1 MSRCLCVSLKPAA
14 DGWSVEK
21 VSPQKKLELL
31 EPRYGMRPH
40 PAQKALEALAKDID
54 AWILATPAGGSQVAR
69 SFPVPRAGLFEELQR
84 YFRASS
90 AHRLVGLELES
101 PDLVKVCFGDQARQQ
116 LRRSKGMAAGRD
128 PAPVPAPAAK
138 RPRKPTPGSEPR
150 ALTDQGAVVATEVAP
165 DPGREPFPAVP
176 GREFEGVRVYLSE
189 MLPDKENLE
198 QVVKALGG
206 SVVLSEATHGVFPGE
221 GQLKMHSEWEEL
233 WLEARAVRS
242 AKLVSPAWVQA
253 VVEDGLSPWD
263 SKKWAE
269 YTAPFL
275 LQKMTHDSPP
285 VRVQRSKAPAPLAKS
300 LQETQSFLQAKED
313 EDLQKAIQASLRD
326 FQEIGAGAQA
336 EREQRSGA

>member
-1 MSRCLCVSLKPAA
+1 
-14 DGWSVEK
+14 
-21 VSPQKKLELL
+21 
-31 EPRYGMRPH
+31 MRPH

-138 RPRKPTPGSEPR
+138 RPRKPTP
-150 ALTDQGAVVATEVAP
+150 GAVVATEVAP

-263 SKKWAE
+263 SKKGTGIAKDGMPRLPQPLSAHE
-269 YTAPFL
+269 K
-275 LQKMTHDSPP
+275 Q
-285 VRVQRSKAPAPLAKS
+285 APAPLAKS
-300 LQETQSFLQAKED
+300 LQETQSFLQAKEDRREGLERGD

-336 EREQRSGA
+336 EREQRSGAAGRCEYLTTVLVRDENAWSI